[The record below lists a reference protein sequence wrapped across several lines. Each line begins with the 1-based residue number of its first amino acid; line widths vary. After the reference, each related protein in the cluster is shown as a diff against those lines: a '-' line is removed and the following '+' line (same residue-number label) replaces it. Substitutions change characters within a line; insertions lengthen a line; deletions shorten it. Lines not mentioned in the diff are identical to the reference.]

1 MFKRAQNIEEE
12 SITKAILERFTSDFQ
27 KLLDLDVA
35 VVGAGPSGLTA
46 AKYLAEKKV
55 RVGVFERNLHIGGGM
70 WGGGVLFPKVVVQ
83 ESARSI
89 LEEIGIKMKEA
100 GSGLYTADSVE
111 VICKLAAR
119 AIDAGANIMIGM
131 AAEDVVIREEGKIC
145 GIVLNWKAVQVAGMH
160 VDPVAVKSKIV
171 IDATGHDASIA
182 RIVQKKIP
190 EARFPTKTGVVIGEG
205 PMWAEKAEEEVLSN
219 TREIWPGL
227 IVTGMAA
234 NTVFGS
240 PRMGAIFG
248 GMLLSGKRAAE
259 ISLEILHRKI

>member
-1 MFKRAQNIEEE
+1 
-12 SITKAILERFTSDFQ
+12 
-27 KLLDLDVA
+27 
-35 VVGAGPSGLTA
+35 
-46 AKYLAEKKV
+46 
-55 RVGVFERNLHIGGGM
+55 
-70 WGGGVLFPKVVVQ
+70 
-83 ESARSI
+83 
-89 LEEIGIKMKEA
+89 
-100 GSGLYTADSVE
+100 
-111 VICKLAAR
+111 
-119 AIDAGANIMIGM
+119 
-131 AAEDVVIREEGKIC
+131 
-145 GIVLNWKAVQVAGMH
+145 
-160 VDPVAVKSKIV
+160 
-171 IDATGHDASIA
+171 TGHDASIA